1 MAQISDKM
9 IQNINEQSARELYN
23 MNLYRYIA
31 SWFSNLGLDN
41 LANHFNKQAD
51 DEKSH
56 SQKFQDYLDKRIG
69 ANYKSLQVDEVN
81 VKIDTIQDIGELYQ
95 NQEIGT
101 TENIENLVM
110 LAESDKDYLTRQFLD
125 WYLEEQ
131 INEENEAFIFN
142 QQVKLLNTDMASLVI
157 FDKEFEEN

>member
-1 MAQISDKM
+1 MAQISGKM
-9 IQNINEQSARELYN
+9 IQSINEQSARELYN

-41 LANHFNKQAD
+41 LADHFNKQAD

-69 ANYKSLQVDEVN
+69 ANYRSLQVDEVN
-81 VKIDTIQDIGELYQ
+81 VVINTIQDIGELYQ
-95 NQEIGT
+95 NQEMGT
-101 TENIENLVM
+101 TENIENLVI
-110 LAESDKDYLTRQFLD
+110 LAESDKDFLTRQFLD

-131 INEENEAFIFN
+131 ISEENEAFVFN
-142 QQVKLLNTDMASLVI
+142 QQVKLLNNDMASLVI